1 VFFQLFIMHSGSCNI
16 VGGEQFSSAAFVVT
30 FSVLD
35 IGIVGNSMIVFKHYQ
50 IARSPWRY
58 GGKYNKMIENT
69 NMINILEASVF

>member
-1 VFFQLFIMHSGSCNI
+1 MIKRQYVYLCVLRNFIWFIEVFFQLFIMHSGSCNI

-50 IARSPWRY
+50 IARSP
-58 GGKYNKMIENT
+58 
-69 NMINILEASVF
+69 